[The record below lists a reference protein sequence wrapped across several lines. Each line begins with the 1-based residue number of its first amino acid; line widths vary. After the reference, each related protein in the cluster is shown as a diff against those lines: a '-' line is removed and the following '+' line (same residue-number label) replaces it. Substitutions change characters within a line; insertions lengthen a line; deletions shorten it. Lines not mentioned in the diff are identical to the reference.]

1 MTNPADPMK
10 ILVTWYSETG
20 NTRKVA
26 DAIFE
31 ALSGD
36 KTMTPFSEVES
47 LGGYD
52 LSFIGF
58 PVKRFGVPGPVRE
71 FITTHAAGKRIA
83 LFVTHAMPSDSEDPQ
98 QQALLEKEL
107 AKCRAACSK
116 SELVAFFH
124 CRGELSEQLADE
136 LRSSN
141 IPVLMEFAGMRSVTL
156 RHPDQSEL
164 EAARA
169 FARLTAPP

>member
-1 MTNPADPMK
+1 MK

-26 DAIFE
+26 DAIYE
-31 ALSGD
+31 ALAGD
-36 KTMTPFSEVES
+36 KTMMPFSEVES

-52 LSFIGF
+52 LTFLGF
-58 PVKRFGVPGPVRE
+58 PVKRFGVPGPARE
-71 FITTHAAGKRIA
+71 FIAKHATGKRIA
-83 LFVTHAMPSDSEDPQ
+83 LFVTHAMTSESEDPQ

-107 AKCRAACSK
+107 DKCRTACSK

-124 CRGELSEQLADE
+124 CRGELSEQIADE

-141 IPVLMEFAGMRSVTL
+141 IPMLMEFAGMRDLTL
-156 RHPDQSEL
+156 GHPDQSEL
-164 EAARA
+164 EAARN
-169 FARLTAPP
+169 FARLFTPP